1 MRQAEVTPTNVPG
14 ERRALIGQSW
24 GCFLPRVDD
33 VFAACSAEHGKRL
46 ICAFGTLTVR
56 APRSVWQRFVLRAQ
70 LTRRYAE
77 LSELR
82 DQSLVDATRDGKK
95 RFALELRKLGV
106 EMSLAD
112 SEVTVGGRTVSTLPP
127 NVDQYFC
134 SILPLPLVLW
144 LEDALQYVVSPS
156 GNTAWHLALV
166 VWAVLAMM
174 VIRASRVQRRFAHA
188 KRQIPLSIGG
198 WGSRGKS
205 GTERLKSALFHSLH
219 TDVVSKTTGCEAMLI
234 LARRDQ
240 TAHEIFLY
248 RPYDK
253 ATIWEQE
260 KVVEYAE
267 SLGAQVFLWE
277 CMALQ
282 PEFVDI
288 LNREWMKDTVTTI
301 TNAYPDHEDIMGPSG
316 EDVAR
321 VIGRFIPQGGTV
333 LSSEE
338 QMEAF
343 IRESAIKVGSQI
355 IEVDELAAD
364 LLPRDLLTRF
374 PYQEHPRN
382 IALALRL
389 AEHLGFDRERSLVDM
404 ADHVVPDLGV
414 LNTFPKIVFKGR
426 SLVFS
431 NGMSANERAGF
442 MSNWNRLY
450 YVTHDPD
457 LNPETVLVAVINNRA
472 DRVPRSRVFAEV
484 FARDVACD
492 RMVVIGTNVNGMK
505 RFMHESIAAEAA
517 KLTPPQSSAD
527 APAWLTTTLD
537 RLGIP
542 KTLVAV
548 ERRVRLM
555 ASALW
560 GHGAE
565 PGRAPQAATPEAGL
579 PVIRSQNAPTGSE
592 AGGDGAGE
600 EVESCI
606 AQLFAKLAEPSAEKF
621 ENLDAIEGRVAEL
634 LLPLS
639 ECLGRSALTSM
650 GWAEAVKD
658 KQAEHHA
665 MLIELVY
672 PWVVRRFW
680 SERLGELLDA
690 ATAKQRLEQLRATYC
705 GMFERRLI
713 ILEDSDS
720 TGDQVV
726 DFIFRRIP
734 PGLHAETMGCQN
746 IKGTGLDF
754 VYRFVELQ
762 RVHDWLVKL
771 DLEPSERTAILT
783 QMKGHLDYGL
793 FGCQYAMRRV
803 QTRLDAA
810 SSDFGPHLGMLEE
823 LMSYLKEREQFF
835 IGKMGRTTTK
845 SRWAVILG
853 WIEPWVDNLDGIRRR
868 KRAERIMVDLIKGG
882 LDTATAAEQLRGV
895 VARQKGG
902 WLAKDFTRVMARAPW
917 ARRTT

>member
-1 MRQAEVTPTNVPG
+1 
-14 ERRALIGQSW
+14 
-24 GCFLPRVDD
+24 VDD
-33 VFAACSAEHGKRL
+33 VFAACRARDGKRL
-46 ICAFGTLTVR
+46 ICAFGTLIVR
-56 APRSVWQRFVLRAQ
+56 APAKAWQRWLLEAR

-82 DQSLVDATRDGKK
+82 DQSLVDTTRDGK
-95 RFALELRKLGV
+95 RRYALELERLGV
-106 EMSLAD
+106 EIELGD
-112 SEVTVGGRTVSTLPP
+112 CRVHVGGHSVSTLPP
-127 NVDQYFC
+127 QVEQYFC
-134 SILPLPLVLW
+134 SVLPLPVVLW
-144 LEDALQYVVSPS
+144 LEDALQYLVSPS

-166 VWAVLAMM
+166 VWSVLAMM
-174 VIRASRVQRRFAHA
+174 VIRASRVQRRFAQA

-260 KVVEYAE
+260 AVVEYAQ

-321 VIGRFIPQGGTV
+321 VIGRFIPRGGTV

-343 IRESAIKVGSQI
+343 IRESAHKAGSQL

-364 LLPRDLLTRF
+364 LLPKDLLARF

-382 IALALRL
+382 VALALRL
-389 AEHLGFDRERSLVDM
+389 AEHLGFDRERSLIDI
-404 ADHVVPDLGV
+404 AAHVVPDLGV
-414 LNTFPKIVFKGR
+414 LNTFPKIEFKGR
-426 SLVFS
+426 SLRFS

-450 YVTHDPD
+450 FVTHDPD
-457 LNPETVLVAVINNRA
+457 QHPDTMLVTVINNRA
-472 DRVPRSRVFAEV
+472 DRVPRSRVFADV
-484 FARDVACD
+484 MARDVAVD
-492 RMVVIGTNVNGMK
+492 RMIVIGTNVGGMK
-505 RFMHESIAAEAA
+505 RFMYESIAVEAA
-517 KLTPPQSSAD
+517 KLTPPQSLSD
-527 APAWLTTTLD
+527 APAWLETTFD

-542 KTLVAV
+542 KTLAAV
-548 ERRVRLM
+548 ERRLRLM
-555 ASALW
+555 SRALL
-560 GHGAE
+560 GETGD
-565 PGRAPQAATPEAGL
+565 PAALREA
-579 PVIRSQNAPTGSE
+579 
-592 AGGDGAGE
+592 
-600 EVESCI
+600 ESCL
-606 AQLFAKLAEPSAEKF
+606 AGLFAKLGDPSAEAF
-621 ENLDAIEGRVAEL
+621 DDLDRIEPRVAEL
-634 LLPLS
+634 LEELAA
-639 ECLGRSALTSM
+639 CLGRHQLVGL
-650 GWAEAVKD
+650 GWGATPEE

-665 MLIELVY
+665 TLRELVC

-680 SERLGELLDA
+680 TERLPELLDA
-690 ATAKQRLEQLRATYC
+690 GTVEQRLPQLQATYC
-705 GMFERRLI
+705 RLFERRLI

-720 TGDQVV
+720 TGDQVI

-771 DLEPSERTAILT
+771 DLEPSERSSILT

-803 QTRLDAA
+803 QILLEAPN
-810 SSDFGPHLGMLEE
+810 SEYGPQRSLLNE
-823 LMSYLKEREQFF
+823 LMAYLKDREQFF
-835 IGKMGRTTTK
+835 IGKMGRSTTK
-845 SRWAVILG
+845 SRWHVVLG

-868 KRAERIMVDLIKGG
+868 KRAERIMHDLIEGG
-882 LDTATAAEQLRGV
+882 LDTASAAEALRGV

-902 WLAKDFTRVMARAPW
+902 WLAKDFTLAMSRLRW
-917 ARRTT
+917 ARRST